1 MSTRE
6 HDALESLMCLGVQRE
21 PEKTEVPSNSPVP
34 LPLMVTEINK
44 SGTEPSIN
52 SSPEPAPASEASNQV
67 ARSYIVIPSLA
78 ALTGVLTAPV
88 TPPPQTPNPKVHDK
102 ITFLKSSTEKS
113 KTHTILQ
120 RRGER
125 VLPQIAPVISPPI
138 APMSDDEIEVVKV
151 VKKPKEDVI
160 LQTLPGTLGGNGA
173 GMEPTP
179 KTVNVPSVL
188 EKSSSAP
195 LVVPSVLDQA
205 IPPPPSFSDNTEPV
219 KMTVKVNPKYA
230 NMIVNNSVAEH
241 KKSDCTEHMD
251 DSSYSNDSPRPEA
264 KSEVMRR
271 ETAKAASPEAPSR
284 EIKINEKYLGLTPNH
299 VQTSMG
305 TLRMTSEKI
314 LDFVPNQSPVVNEET
329 AQQQPSPPESR
340 SSLIRINP
348 KYKGLLTQ
356 NTENIAAKE
365 DSTAQNQEKSS
376 SPPAQPAPAPPMIK
390 INPKYANLPGLPPLA
405 RQMMGINPETQNK
418 SPMFSELERR
428 LSTNLTED
436 EQQENVSIVHKNPN
450 HQLLEGGTVTTQY
463 TLEEQQEKDRL
474 MREGRQELDMLKKK
488 SAELLKVREILDKQ
502 ESSQRKQHQ
511 TFVTQNRFKRVAESF
526 MPSKQQTK
534 RSRLSENLENLRR
547 TAAENGI
554 ESQPATIIP
563 RRYSDRIDRINGPVP
578 ALPTFMTKE
587 RSSPDSPEPLLGL
600 WQFLRALLH
609 NPAYNPK
616 MVNWEIL
623 EEGMFRIHNLSDFYN
638 LWRDLKKTE
647 ISYDLLT
654 KTLKIYDDRKILHGV
669 YNHRCVYKFGQ
680 NATDWR
686 PKENE
691 IIFIGKKPVPSQAS
705 WPTSR
710 FYRELDRPNLSTI
723 KETVA
728 QTLGVNQP
736 KTQLSGPPPTTLFTL
751 RPLDNTSTPMEEMKV
766 MSDNS
771 RIIRTNQYSTTLP
784 PIAKPPTTS
793 PTNNQAPLTLKSCT
807 QAMAEIK
814 IETLNDEVKE
824 EKDDVVLDEDKE
836 VVKEEAADLE
846 VNCKLILPRNVEA
859 PAVLTLPG
867 GVKINLSRGLFKD
880 LESNMALK
888 NIVNDKNLKTTIIPR
903 DRSQAFKTSRCKVLT
918 RKKHQPRAFMENPLT
933 VAQLMETMVPKKLNF
948 ILPKGSTGVN
958 SPKLGGGLLGGAE
971 SSVEN
976 GLSSLPL
983 TVLEKT
989 NEERSV
995 SLHLPEV
1002 APAIQTSCA
1011 TTPSTTTSHRL
1022 PGQVAHLPFT
1032 ITSNHLPL
1040 TTSLLTIPS
1049 SSTSSSTSTASQP
1062 SNILLPA
1069 TLANNSMDE
1078 REDEHISVSFIEATQ
1093 KRS

>member
-1 MSTRE
+1 M
-6 HDALESLMCLGVQRE
+6 
-21 PEKTEVPSNSPVP
+21 
-34 LPLMVTEINK
+34 
-44 SGTEPSIN
+44 
-52 SSPEPAPASEASNQV
+52 
-67 ARSYIVIPSLA
+67 
-78 ALTGVLTAPV
+78 
-88 TPPPQTPNPKVHDK
+88 
-102 ITFLKSSTEKS
+102 
-113 KTHTILQ
+113 
-120 RRGER
+120 
-125 VLPQIAPVISPPI
+125 IS
-138 APMSDDEIEVVKV
+138 V
-151 VKKPKEDVI
+151 
-160 LQTLPGTLGGNGA
+160 
-173 GMEPTP
+173 
-179 KTVNVPSVL
+179 
-188 EKSSSAP
+188 
-195 LVVPSVLDQA
+195 
-205 IPPPPSFSDNTEPV
+205 
-219 KMTVKVNPKYA
+219 
-230 NMIVNNSVAEH
+230 
-241 KKSDCTEHMD
+241 
-251 DSSYSNDSPRPEA
+251 
-264 KSEVMRR
+264 
-271 ETAKAASPEAPSR
+271 
-284 EIKINEKYLGLTPNH
+284 
-299 VQTSMG
+299 
-305 TLRMTSEKI
+305 
-314 LDFVPNQSPVVNEET
+314 
-329 AQQQPSPPESR
+329 
-340 SSLIRINP
+340 
-348 KYKGLLTQ
+348 
-356 NTENIAAKE
+356 
-365 DSTAQNQEKSS
+365 
-376 SPPAQPAPAPPMIK
+376 
-390 INPKYANLPGLPPLA
+390 
-405 RQMMGINPETQNK
+405 NPETQKNFELQI
-418 SPMFSELERR
+418 PSELER
-428 LSTNLTED
+428 NLPE
-436 EQQENVSIVHKNPN
+436 EEEMS
-450 HQLLEGGTVTTQY
+450 TQY
-463 TLEEQQEKDRL
+463 TEEEQREKARL
-474 MREGRQELDMLKKK
+474 MEEGQKELKRLQAK
-488 SAELLKVREILDKQ
+488 SKELQKFKDFYEKQ
-502 ESSQRKQHQ
+502 ESSQAKQPQ
-511 TFVTQNRFKRVAESF
+511 VFETQNRFKRVAESL
-526 MPSKQQTK
+526 MPSKQNPK

-547 TAAENGI
+547 HAAEV

-563 RRYSDRIDRINGPVP
+563 RRYSDRIDRITGPVP
-578 ALPTFMTKE
+578 ALPTFMTKD
-587 RSSPDSPEPLLGL
+587 RSSPDFPEPLLGL

-654 KTLKIYDDRKILHGV
+654 KTLKMYDDRKILHGV

-686 PKENE
+686 PKESE
-691 IIFIGKKPVPSQAS
+691 IIYIGKKPVPSQAS

-710 FYRELDRPNLSTI
+710 FYKELDRPNVSTI

-736 KTQLSGPPPTTLFTL
+736 KTQLSAPPPTTLFTL

-784 PIAKPPTTS
+784 PIAKPSTTS

-824 EKDDVVLDEDKE
+824 EKGDVVLDEDNKE

-948 ILPKGSTGVN
+948 ILPKGSTSVN

-971 SSVEN
+971 SSIEN
-976 GLSSLPL
+976 GLSSLPV

-1011 TTPSTTTSHRL
+1011 TT
-1022 PGQVAHLPFT
+1022 A
-1032 ITSNHLPL
+1032 
-1040 TTSLLTIPS
+1040 
-1049 SSTSSSTSTASQP
+1049 
-1062 SNILLPA
+1062 
-1069 TLANNSMDE
+1069 
-1078 REDEHISVSFIEATQ
+1078 
-1093 KRS
+1093 

>member
-1 MSTRE
+1 M
-6 HDALESLMCLGVQRE
+6 G
-21 PEKTEVPSNSPVP
+21 
-34 LPLMVTEINK
+34 
-44 SGTEPSIN
+44 
-52 SSPEPAPASEASNQV
+52 
-67 ARSYIVIPSLA
+67 
-78 ALTGVLTAPV
+78 
-88 TPPPQTPNPKVHDK
+88 
-102 ITFLKSSTEKS
+102 
-113 KTHTILQ
+113 
-120 RRGER
+120 
-125 VLPQIAPVISPPI
+125 
-138 APMSDDEIEVVKV
+138 
-151 VKKPKEDVI
+151 
-160 LQTLPGTLGGNGA
+160 
-173 GMEPTP
+173 
-179 KTVNVPSVL
+179 
-188 EKSSSAP
+188 
-195 LVVPSVLDQA
+195 
-205 IPPPPSFSDNTEPV
+205 
-219 KMTVKVNPKYA
+219 
-230 NMIVNNSVAEH
+230 
-241 KKSDCTEHMD
+241 
-251 DSSYSNDSPRPEA
+251 
-264 KSEVMRR
+264 
-271 ETAKAASPEAPSR
+271 
-284 EIKINEKYLGLTPNH
+284 
-299 VQTSMG
+299 SMG

-428 LSTNLTED
+428 LSTNLTE
-436 EQQENVSIVHKNPN
+436 EKQQENMLNIHKNQN
-450 HQLLEGGTVTTQY
+450 HQQLEGGTVTTQY

-616 MVNWEIL
+616 
-623 EEGMFRIHNLSDFYN
+623 
-638 LWRDLKKTE
+638 
-647 ISYDLLT
+647 
-654 KTLKIYDDRKILHGV
+654 TLKIYDDRKILHGV

-736 KTQLSGPPPTTLFTL
+736 KTQLSVPPPTTLFTL

-784 PIAKPPTTS
+784 PIAKPSTTS

-824 EKDDVVLDEDKE
+824 EKDEVVLDEDKE
-836 VVKEEAADLE
+836 VVKEEPADLE

-859 PAVLTLPG
+859 PAVLALPG

-880 LESNMALK
+880 LESNLALK

-903 DRSQAFKTSRCKVLT
+903 DGGQAFKTSRCKVLT

-948 ILPKGSTGVN
+948 ILPKGSTGAN
-958 SPKLGGGLLGGAE
+958 TPKLGGGLLGGAE

-976 GLSSLPL
+976 GLSSLPV

-1002 APAIQTSCA
+1002 APAIQTSCS

-1022 PGQVAHLPFT
+1022 PGQVAPLPFT

-1049 SSTSSSTSTASQP
+1049 SSTSSSTSTTSQP
-1062 SNILLPA
+1062 SNLLLPA

-1078 REDEHISVSFIEATQ
+1078 REDEHISDESSNPEQVNKNVLRCRSYRNRKKNLLANQEEEVQLLETFNHTLRSKHDYLDSSI
-1093 KRS
+1093 KRLQSYYLDMIRHNKYKCCGQNEKKSSSNE